1 MDSFGRQMVGDWED
15 KLSVGNKVTGVW
27 FCLPGWVVILF
38 TSKQGP
44 LI

>member
-1 MDSFGRQMVGDWED
+1 MDSFGRQMVGEWEG

-27 FCLPGWVVILF
+27 FHLSGWVVILF